1 MTCALARHPLY
12 RCPQSEKKPQADLR
26 GVQTWVIFRHAY
38 AQFVERT
45 WKTSVWDTDVIQ
57 AVWFGLLA
65 CSDERR
71 LLSRCVGPLPMFSAI
86 NQLLWWRELWVESGT
101 PVFSFFPTPEM
112 KRIDGWGGQSTAGAI
127 SGVPVPAPPN
137 HRKLLVQSDPTTTVH
152 GCKLVASIHFGTFA
166 YAKEAYLSKRSR
178 FFSMVVLQLVHL
190 IPYRDLSE
198 RADMLL
204 MEKLSCT
211 IWYLHVHSLAV
222 LQLPA
227 RQGRAPGSRAVGLVC
242 CGMQRSE
249 GLKIRTIKISLFMDL
264 RM

>member
-1 MTCALARHPLY
+1 MH
-12 RCPQSEKKPQADLR
+12 S
-26 GVQTWVIFRHAY
+26 
-38 AQFVERT
+38 
-45 WKTSVWDTDVIQ
+45 
-57 AVWFGLLA
+57 
-65 CSDERR
+65 
-71 LLSRCVGPLPMFSAI
+71 LLSGLGR
-86 NQLLWWRELWVESGT
+86 RRSGT
-101 PVFSFFPTPEM
+101 PMSFKLFGLVCLLVPMSAVCSADVWGHCRCSRQSINFCGGESCGSKAGHPCFLFFPTPEM